1 MQYPIKTAFQ
11 NLWQGK
17 WLNILSMLTMAT
29 GLLVISIVLVLIYN
43 VTLFTRKL
51 PEQFSI
57 MAYLK
62 DNISEQETQLIVN
75 SLKNRPNVEKVNYI
89 SKIDALKELKTSI
102 KNADYVLEGLNEN
115 PLPAS
120 LEIRLKKEAVNPEIV
135 RQFVADIKK
144 IKDIEDIQ
152 YGEKLLSSIQFIKTG
167 MQTLGLFVMVLMTAG
182 ITFICYSTI
191 KILFYRKKEEVETLK
206 LLGATSCFIRAP
218 FILEGGIIGATGG
231 LISMLT
237 LFIFYSSVFYSL
249 SSELP
254 FIKYIALPPLL
265 FFSLPAA
272 GLCFG
277 ITGSLIAIGRIK
289 Y

>member
-1 MQYPIKTAFQ
+1 MRYPIKIALQ

-17 WLNILSMLTMAT
+17 WLNILSTLTMAT
-29 GLLVISIVLVLIYN
+29 GLLVISLVLVLIYN
-43 VTLFTRKL
+43 VTLFTKKL

-62 DNISEQETQLIVN
+62 DDISEQEVQLIVN
-75 SLKNRPNVEKVNYI
+75 SLKTRDNVEKVNYI
-89 SKIDALKELKTSI
+89 SKAEALKELKTSM
-102 KNADYVLEGLNEN
+102 KDAEYVLEGLKEN

-120 LEIRLKKEAVNPEIV
+120 LEIRLKKEAVSPEIV

-152 YGEKLLSSIQFIKTG
+152 YGEKLLSSIQYIKTG
-167 MQTLGLFVMVLMTAG
+167 MQTLGLSVMIIMTAG

-206 LLGATSCFIRAP
+206 LLGATRCFIRAP
-218 FILEGGIIGATGG
+218 FILEGGIIGAVGG

-237 LFIFYSSVFYSL
+237 LFVFYYSIFYNL

-254 FIKYIALPPLL
+254 FIKYIALSPLL
-265 FFSLPAA
+265 FFFLPAA

>member
-17 WLNILSMLTMAT
+17 WLSILSTLTMAT
-29 GLLVISIVLVLIYN
+29 GLLVISIVFLLIYN
-43 VTLFTRKL
+43 VSLFTKKL

-57 MAYLK
+57 MAYLR
-62 DNISEQETQLIVN
+62 DNISEQDAQLIVN
-75 SLKNRPNVEKVNYI
+75 SLKTHSTVERVNYI
-89 SKIDALKELKTSI
+89 SKAEALKELKTSM
-102 KNADYVLEGLNEN
+102 KDAEYVLEGLKEN

-120 LEIRLKKEAVNPEIV
+120 LEIRLKKEAVTPEIV
-135 RQFVADIKK
+135 RQLVADIKK

-152 YGEKLLSSIQFIKTG
+152 YGEKLLTSIQYIKTG
-167 MQTLGLFVMVLMTAG
+167 MQTLGFSVMVIMTAG

-206 LLGATSCFIRAP
+206 LLGATRWFIRAP
-218 FILEGGIIGATGG
+218 FILEGGIIGAVGG

-237 LFIFYSSVFYSL
+237 LFVLYYSVFYSL

-254 FIKYIALPPLL
+254 LIKYIALSPLL
-265 FFSLPAA
+265 FFPLPAA

-277 ITGSLIAIGRIK
+277 IAGSLIATGRIK